1 MLHEL
6 TINALKFGALT
17 EATGHIS
24 IDWSID
30 HNATPPRLHWRWY
43 ETGVGMVE
51 PAPQRRGF
59 GQELI
64 ERVLPYELGARTAL
78 TFAPG
83 GVRCEIDLPLN
94 ERTASFSDADR
105 KQDEEP
111 THDH

>member
-1 MLHEL
+1 L
-6 TINALKFGALT
+6 TINALKFGALGET
-17 EATGHIS
+17 TGRIS

-30 HNATPPRLHWRWY
+30 HHSTPPRLHWRWC
-43 ETGVGMVE
+43 ESGVGTSM

-64 ERVLPYELGARTAL
+64 ERVLPYELGARTSL

-83 GVRCEIDLPLN
+83 GVRCEIELPLT

-111 THDH
+111 THDN